1 MTMRSDDRP
10 GPEDPANDTA
20 ASPQLKAALQRFI
33 DDFSQHSRKNSELID
48 VLVQALKS
56 VNQELQQQ
64 KVKTHLLDARLK
76 KADAQLGEHTRVVAA
91 FRRQGWL
98 Q

>member
-10 GPEDPANDTA
+10 GQEDAANATV
-20 ASPQLKAALQRFI
+20 ASPQMKAALQRFI
-33 DDFSQHSRKNSELID
+33 DDFSQHSRKNAEIIEVLI
-48 VLVQALKS
+48 QALKG
-56 VNQELQQQ
+56 VNQELQKQ

-76 KADAQLGEHTRVVAA
+76 KADAQLGELTRVVAA
-91 FRRQGWL
+91 FRRQGWV